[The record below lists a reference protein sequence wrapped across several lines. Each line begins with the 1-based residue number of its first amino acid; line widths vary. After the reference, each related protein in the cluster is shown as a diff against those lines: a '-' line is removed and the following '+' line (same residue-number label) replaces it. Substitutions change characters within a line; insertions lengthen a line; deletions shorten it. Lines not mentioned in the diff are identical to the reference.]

1 VIGLRGYGQRDPLNE
16 YKSESFNL
24 FEAMIS
30 KLREAVTAQLMRVEI
45 VQSPEAEQ
53 ATLPYMEAHKVDPT
67 TGEDEF
73 AYADAPLAPAF
84 AGNGNGT
91 SRAVNPNDPT
101 TWGKV
106 GRNDPC
112 PCGSGKK
119 YKHCHGRF
127 G

>member
-1 VIGLRGYGQRDPLNE
+1 MGNTLRMVGLADMNRDGKPDLVM
-16 YKSESFNL
+16 YS
-24 FEAMIS
+24 
-30 KLREAVTAQLMRVEI
+30 
-45 VQSPEAEQ
+45 
-53 ATLPYMEAHKVDPT
+53 
-67 TGEDEF
+67 TGSHEF
-73 AYADAPLAPAF
+73 ATWL
-84 AGNGNGT
+84 GNGNGT

-106 GRNDPC
+106 GRNEAC

>member
-1 VIGLRGYGQRDPLNE
+1 
-16 YKSESFNL
+16 
-24 FEAMIS
+24 M
-30 KLREAVTAQLMRVEI
+30 
-45 VQSPEAEQ
+45 
-53 ATLPYMEAHKVDPT
+53 
-67 TGEDEF
+67 
-73 AYADAPLAPAF
+73 

-106 GRNDPC
+106 GRNEAC

>member
-1 VIGLRGYGQRDPLNE
+1 
-16 YKSESFNL
+16 
-24 FEAMIS
+24 
-30 KLREAVTAQLMRVEI
+30 MRVEI
-45 VQSPEAEQ
+45 VQQPPDEEQ
-53 ATLPYMEAHKVDPT
+53 QNLPYMEAHKVDPDDRR
-67 TGEDEF
+67 GRDVVRRR
-73 AYADAPLAPAF
+73 LARAGLV
-84 AGNGNGT
+84 GNGNGT

-106 GRNDPC
+106 GRNEAC

>member
-1 VIGLRGYGQRDPLNE
+1 PNQYDAAAC
-16 YKSESFNL
+16 NL
-24 FEAMIS
+24 CEARIQ
-30 KLREAVTAQLMRVEI
+30 KLREAVTAQWMRVEI
-45 VQSPEAEQ
+45 VQQQPEEEQ
-53 ATLPYMEAHKVDPT
+53 QNLPYMEAHKVDPA

-73 AYADAPLAPAF
+73 SYADATLAPALV
-84 AGNGNGT
+84 GNGNGT
-91 SRAVNPNDPT
+91 SQERNPKDPT

-106 GRNDPC
+106 GRDEMC